1 MDLMGL
7 TTVALPSGDAIIQC
21 DLYGG
26 LPARRAVVLCHGQ
39 SWDATGWRDIAPRF
53 VERGIPALA
62 LNFRGY
68 DGSTGKTTYEST
80 VADVAA
86 AKTYLRAQGAAEIAL
101 VGASMGGY
109 AVLASSFEGDIEC
122 VVSISSPVNALDDA
136 LARRITGRKL
146 FICADADS
154 LGAAPH
160 VTHTFGVVASPKT
173 LMMHGGQEHSAGM
186 FHAPYGASVIQTML
200 DFVATAGDSVA
211 RT

>member
-1 MDLMGL
+1 M
-7 TTVALPSGDAIIQC
+7 
-21 DLYGG
+21 
-26 LPARRAVVLCHGQ
+26 VLCHGQ

-68 DGSTGKTTYEST
+68 DGSTGKTTYESV

-86 AKTYLRAQGAAEIAL
+86 AKAYLREEGAAQIAL

-109 AVLASSFEGDIEC
+109 AVLAASFEGDIEC
-122 VVSISSPVNALDDA
+122 VVSLSSPVEALDDD

-154 LGAAPH
+154 YGAAPH
-160 VTHTFGVVASPKT
+160 VAHTFAVASGPKM
-173 LMMHGGQEHSAGM
+173 LVMHGGQEHSAGM
-186 FHAPYGASVIQTML
+186 FHAPYGESVIRTML
-200 DFVATAGDSVA
+200 DFVATA
-211 RT
+211 T

>member
-1 MDLMGL
+1 MRSSKCDRY
-7 TTVALPSGDAIIQC
+7 GD
-21 DLYGG
+21 

-39 SWDATGWRDIAPRF
+39 SWDATGWRQIAPRF
-53 VERGIPALA
+53 AARGIPALA

-86 AKTYLRAQGAAEIAL
+86 AKAHLRAEGAGEIAL

-122 VVSISSPVNALDDA
+122 VASISSPVSALDDE

-146 FICADADS
+146 FICADADN

-160 VTHTFGVVASPKT
+160 VAHTFGVVAGPKT
-173 LMMHGGQEHSAGM
+173 LVMHGGQEHSAGM
-186 FHAPYGASVIQTML
+186 FNAPYGESVIRALL
-200 DFVATAGDSVA
+200 DFVAETGEPDPAVA
-211 RT
+211 AIRRPDRRS